1 MISPLAIS
9 AITFL
14 FILGMV
20 YLRTR
25 MQYPKGR
32 GARTLTAAGAGY
44 FAALV
49 LFMALGYLIAPAL
62 ARSLLAGVPQ
72 TPTLGRT
79 IWFLAGYY
87 LFIPVHGMLRAR
99 GLGVFRT
106 SATRADGG
114 L

>member
-1 MISPLAIS
+1 MFSPLAIS

-25 MQYPKGR
+25 MHYPKGA
-32 GARTLTAAGAGY
+32 GARLLTGVGAGY

-49 LFMALGYLIAPAL
+49 LFLVAGYWVAPGL
-62 ARSLLAGVPQ
+62 ARSFLPGVPQ
-72 TPTLGRT
+72 TPLLGRT
-79 IWFLAGYY
+79 LWFLAGYY

-99 GLGVFRT
+99 GLAVFR
-106 SATRADGG
+106 AAAPGERG